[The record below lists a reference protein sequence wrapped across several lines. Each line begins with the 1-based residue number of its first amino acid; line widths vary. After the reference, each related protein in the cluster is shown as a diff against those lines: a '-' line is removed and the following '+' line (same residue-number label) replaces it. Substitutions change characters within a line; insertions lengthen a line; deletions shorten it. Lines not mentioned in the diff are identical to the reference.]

1 MSPTDLHKTL
11 IYLDRDFIADLY
23 EVTIGESSSTTIT
36 KNQGK
41 KAGAN
46 IPIFSAEVSAQETR
60 SYKVSTFEML
70 SQTWDV
76 LNSEPT
82 IDSEN
87 FAPGMKSRY
96 GWFEG
101 ELSVFQ
107 AKSSV
112 QRSGGANEVLAES
125 EHFHIRQ
132 SSTVALS
139 LITTPEYFSSGLG
152 TLVKLQKT
160 VLEEMS
166 IPIRAYVRV
175 VAAHDHFKQWIAV
188 PFVLL
193 ERDTPM
199 ANQPTA
205 LGKPRSS
212 DQLNVKLQKHP

>member
-1 MSPTDLHKTL
+1 MENMSPANLHKSL

-23 EVTIGESSSTTIT
+23 EVTLGESPSTTIT

-41 KAGAN
+41 KAGAS

-70 SQTWDV
+70 SQTWNA

-82 IDSEN
+82 IDLTN
-87 FAPGMKSRY
+87 FAPGMKSLY
-96 GWFEG
+96 GWYDG

-112 QRSGGANEVLAES
+112 QRSGKPDEVTAES
-125 EHFHIRQ
+125 EHFHVRQ
-132 SSTVALS
+132 LQKSALS

-166 IPIRAYVRV
+166 IPVRAYVRA
-175 VAAHDHFKQWIAV
+175 VAAHDHFKQWIAIPLIV
-188 PFVLL
+188 L
-193 ERDTPM
+193 ERG
-199 ANQPTA
+199 AS
-205 LGKPRSS
+205 G
-212 DQLNVKLQKHP
+212 

>member
-1 MSPTDLHKTL
+1 MSPTELHKTL
-11 IYLDRDFIADLY
+11 LYLDRDFIADFY
-23 EVTIGESSSTTIT
+23 EVMIGESPSTTIT

-41 KAGAN
+41 KAGAS

-60 SYKVSTFEML
+60 SYKISTFEML

-82 IDSEN
+82 IDPES
-87 FAPGMKSRY
+87 FASGMKSRY
-96 GWFEG
+96 GWFVG
-101 ELSVFQ
+101 KLSVFQ

-132 SSTVALS
+132 SPTVALS

-160 VLEEMS
+160 VLKEMS
-166 IPIRAYVRV
+166 IPVRAYVRV

-188 PFVLL
+188 PLVLL
-193 ERDTPM
+193 EGNAD
-199 ANQPTA
+199 
-205 LGKPRSS
+205 G
-212 DQLNVKLQKHP
+212 

>member
-1 MSPTDLHKTL
+1 MPPTNLHKTL
-11 IYLDRDFIADLY
+11 LYLDRDFIADLY
-23 EVTIGESSSTTIT
+23 EVTAKESPSTTIT

-41 KAGAN
+41 KAGAS

-60 SYKVSTFEML
+60 SYKISTLEML
-70 SQTWDV
+70 SYTWDE

-82 IDSEN
+82 IDPGC
-87 FAPGMKSRY
+87 FAPGMKSLY
-96 GWFEG
+96 GWFVG

-112 QRSGGANEVLAES
+112 HRSGSADEVLAES

-132 SSTVALS
+132 SPSVALS

-166 IPIRAYVRV
+166 IPVRAYVRV

-188 PFVLL
+188 PLVLL
-193 ERDTPM
+193 EGDVD
-199 ANQPTA
+199 A
-205 LGKPRSS
+205 
-212 DQLNVKLQKHP
+212 

>member
-1 MSPTDLHKTL
+1 MPRKNLHKTL

-23 EVTIGESSSTTIT
+23 EVVIGESPNTTVT

-70 SQTWDV
+70 SQTWDT

-82 IDSEN
+82 IDPTN
-87 FAPGMKSRY
+87 FTPGMKSRY
-96 GWFEG
+96 GWFDG
-101 ELSVFQ
+101 DLSVFQ

-112 QRSGGANEVLAES
+112 QRTGKPDEVTAES

-132 SSTVALS
+132 SPTSTLS

-160 VLEEMS
+160 VLKEMS
-166 IPIRAYVRV
+166 IPVRAYVRA
-175 VAAHDHFKQWIAV
+175 VAAHDHFKQWIAI
-188 PFVLL
+188 PLVLL
-193 ERDTPM
+193 ERDT
-199 ANQPTA
+199 
-205 LGKPRSS
+205 SS
-212 DQLNVKLQKHP
+212 